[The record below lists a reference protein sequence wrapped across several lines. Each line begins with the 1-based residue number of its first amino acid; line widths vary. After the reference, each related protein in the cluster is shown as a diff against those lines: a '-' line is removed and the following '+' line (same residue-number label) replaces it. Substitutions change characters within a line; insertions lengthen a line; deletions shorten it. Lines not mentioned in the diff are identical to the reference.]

1 MQEKLIILRMR
12 NNLTQKELADLLN
25 ISEKQYGFKER
36 GKSEFLM
43 SEMFKISNYFDLSI
57 ENVFLPP
64 LHHNGVNNKKKN

>member
-12 NNLTQKELADLLN
+12 NGLTQKELADLLN

-43 SEMFKISNYFDLSI
+43 SEMFTISNYFKLSI
-57 ENVFLPP
+57 ENIFLPLP
-64 LHHNGVNNKKKN
+64 HQYKIKKEVEQ